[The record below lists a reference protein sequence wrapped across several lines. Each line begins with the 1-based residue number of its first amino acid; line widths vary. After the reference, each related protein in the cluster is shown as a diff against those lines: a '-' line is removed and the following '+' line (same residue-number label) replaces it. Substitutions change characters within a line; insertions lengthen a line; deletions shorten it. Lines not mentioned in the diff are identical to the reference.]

1 MNEPKRKPGR
11 PTNAE
16 REARLLQVPRM
27 NGDTSREPEEAL
39 RPVVELPVL
48 EMPPKAPLATDPFPP
63 SERAAVATWVSA
75 FVAAAATPDG
85 IAAVKQL
92 KADMEPKVDES
103 LKMAALADVEAN
115 SKDPAKGNAQ
125 YEHVHSRSDIHD
137 IAQAYAMR
145 VWSGQASDLKRAER
159 IARCKRALE
168 GQNLPTEGVKFPG
181 SEDDD
186 EWSEDDMKPVTWRK
200 DRQ

>member
-1 MNEPKRKPGR
+1 MNEPKKRGR

-27 NGDTSREPEEAL
+27 NGDTSREPEDV

-48 EMPPKAPLATDPFPP
+48 EMPPK
-63 SERAAVATWVSA
+63 
-75 FVAAAATPDG
+75 
-85 IAAVKQL
+85 
-92 KADMEPKVDES
+92 VDES
-103 LKMAALADVEAN
+103 LD
-115 SKDPAKGNAQ
+115 
-125 YEHVHSRSDIHD
+125 R
-137 IAQAYAMR
+137 AQAYAMR

-159 IARCKRALE
+159 IARVKRALE
-168 GQNLPTEGVKFPG
+168 GQNLPTEGVKYPG
-181 SEDDD
+181 SEDDE